1 MRVGLV
7 LLFLVAYF
15 SAKTQILN
23 FEKFR
28 PNVDTSNIWKSSF
41 SAGFDLKKKAI
52 RSLDLRSQMGTYYIS
67 EKHSYFLLGDI
78 GLTRVDN
85 ENIFQQGYLHYRT
98 VLNRRKKIAYEPFI
112 QFQYDLGKGLKR
124 RHLFGGNIRI
134 NFYNDSTIS
143 LSMGT
148 GAFYENENWVDTD
161 ENTFLNSNF
170 KSNNYIS
177 VNWIINEWANFFL
190 TSYYQAPFDNFLS
203 PRLILESNLQMKF
216 TENFAYDV
224 RFETNVDRTPVVEA
238 GRLTY
243 LLSSGFRYSF

>member
-1 MRVGLV
+1 MRILCC
-7 LLFLVAYF
+7 LIILFWIIKSEA
-15 SAKTQILN
+15 QILN

-28 PNVDTSNIWKSSF
+28 PNVDTSNIWKSSL
-41 SAGFDLKKKAI
+41 SAGFDLKQKAT
-52 RSLDLRSQMGTYYIS
+52 RSLDLKSQMGTYYIS

-78 GLTRVDN
+78 GLTRVDK

-98 VLNRRKKIAYEPFI
+98 VLNRRQKIAYEPFI

-124 RHLFGGNIRI
+124 RHLFGSNVRI
-134 NFYNDSTIS
+134 NFYNDSTLT

-148 GAFYENENWVDTD
+148 GAFYENENWIDTD
-161 ENTFLNSNF
+161 NNTYLNINI
-170 KSNNYIS
+170 KSNNYVS
-177 VNWIINEWANFFL
+177 LNWIVSDWAVFFL
-190 TSYYQAPFDNFLS
+190 TSYYQAPFDDFLS
-203 PRLILESNLQMKF
+203 PRLILESNLQLKF

-224 RFETNVDRTPVVEA
+224 RFETNIDRTPVVEA